1 MSIANI
7 IEELE
12 QGEAPNVHYGTP
24 HKQGYT

>member
-1 MSIANI
+1 MSIADI

-12 QGEAPNVHYGTP
+12 RGEAPSVHYGTP